1 MPHIAGH
8 VPAGE
13 PSDWVLRW
21 APLVERGPLL
31 DLACGGGRHA
41 RLFAARGLEV
51 VAVDR
56 EKQAFPEEEIQ
67 FVQADLEDGSPW
79 PFAGRRFA
87 AIVVANY
94 LHRPLFPRI
103 VDSLAEGGVPIYET
117 FMIGN
122 EKFGR
127 PSNPQFLLRPG
138 ELLEAFGT
146 LQVAGFEQGRVE
158 RPKTAM
164 IQRLC
169 ALRGSAERIRI
180 AP

>member
-8 VPAGE
+8 VPTEA

-21 APLVERGPLL
+21 SALVERGPVL

-41 RLFAARGLEV
+41 RLFAGRGLQV

-56 EKQAFPEEEIQ
+56 EDRVFSEEVE
-67 FVQADLEDGSPW
+67 FLKADLEDGSPW
-79 PFAGRRFA
+79 PLAGRRFA
-87 AIVVANY
+87 AIVVTNY

-103 VDSLAEGGVPIYET
+103 LECLDEGGVLIYET

-127 PSNPQFLLRPG
+127 PSNPQFLLRPS
-138 ELLEAFGT
+138 ELLEAFEM
-146 LQVAGFEQGRVE
+146 LSVAGFEQGRVE
-158 RPKTAM
+158 RPKPAM

-169 ALRGSAERIRI
+169 ALRGDAERIRI